1 MSTSRSLNFAG
12 ELGTIQTFAGTGEFE
27 LYGAKEQYHQLD
39 LGGHMRGTVGWTVR
53 VTGLL
58 FCLLE
63 WDKNKE
69 QSCEEQNIPC

>member
-39 LGGHMRGTVGWTVR
+39 LGGHMRGTEGCRLDGQGSWAAVLSPRIG
-53 VTGLL
+53 
-58 FCLLE
+58 
-63 WDKNKE
+63 
-69 QSCEEQNIPC
+69 